1 MLGLDETVEGEEPDE
16 GNAGQAGD
24 KESLEL
30 PLCQQKLLEAVAT
43 AGKPVVTVLMSGS
56 AMDLRYADQHTNAV
70 LEAWY
75 PGAEGGTALADIL
88 FGKVSP
94 SGKLPVTFYYD
105 TDDLPEFI
113 DYSMENRTYRY
124 MKKEALYPFG
134 FGLTYG
140 DVFAEAAEF
149 TEKPQKHK
157 NLKLKCT
164 VKNEGLADTDDVVQ
178 VYIKDWKS
186 KYAVR
191 NYHLCAF
198 KRVHLNAGEKETF
211 EIEIDKDALQIVDEE
226 GKRYIDSDE
235 FSVYIGTSQPD
246 RRSERLLKRKPLELR
261 FNIE

>member
-88 FGKVSP
+88 FGKVSS

-105 TDDLPEFI
+105 TDDLPEFT

-164 VKNEGLADTDDVVQ
+164 VKMKVWQTP
-178 VYIKDWKS
+178 
-186 KYAVR
+186 
-191 NYHLCAF
+191 
-198 KRVHLNAGEKETF
+198 TM
-211 EIEIDKDALQIVDEE
+211 
-226 GKRYIDSDE
+226 
-235 FSVYIGTSQPD
+235 
-246 RRSERLLKRKPLELR
+246 
-261 FNIE
+261 

>member
-1 MLGLDETVEGEEPDE
+1 
-16 GNAGQAGD
+16 
-24 KESLEL
+24 
-30 PLCQQKLLEAVAT
+30 
-43 AGKPVVTVLMSGS
+43 
-56 AMDLRYADQHTNAV
+56 
-70 LEAWY
+70 
-75 PGAEGGTALADIL
+75 
-88 FGKVSP
+88 
-94 SGKLPVTFYYD
+94 
-105 TDDLPEFI
+105 
-113 DYSMENRTYRY
+113 MENRTYRY

-246 RRSERLLKRKPLELR
+246 HRSERLLKRKPLELR